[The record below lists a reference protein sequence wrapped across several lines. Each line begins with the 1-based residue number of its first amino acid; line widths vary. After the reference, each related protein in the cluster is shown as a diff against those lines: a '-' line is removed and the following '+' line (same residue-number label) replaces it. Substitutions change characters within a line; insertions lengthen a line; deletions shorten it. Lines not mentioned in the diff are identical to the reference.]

1 MVGRQRDLAEA
12 VPLRSVDVF
21 RWSGARLTLVADG
34 YADALSAAQVAA
46 TRQAPLVVTGS
57 PGRLSRS
64 AERILEEW
72 STRVEDVIVVG
83 GETTVTPAAVRS
95 VTEALPR

>member
-12 VPLRSVDVF
+12 VPLHSVDVL

-34 YADALSAAQVAA
+34 YVDALSAAQVAA

-64 AERILEEW
+64 AARVLDEW
-72 STRVEDVIVVG
+72 STRVKDMIVVG
-83 GETTVTPAAVRS
+83 DQTTVTPAVLRS